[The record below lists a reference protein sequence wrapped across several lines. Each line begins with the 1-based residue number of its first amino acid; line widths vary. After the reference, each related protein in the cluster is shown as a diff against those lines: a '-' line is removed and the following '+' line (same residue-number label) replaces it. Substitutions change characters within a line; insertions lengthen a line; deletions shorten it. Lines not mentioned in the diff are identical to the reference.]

1 MNMEKLNKERLHEEQ
16 VGFIRRMLDLIR
28 DRDMKTLDE
37 ESDEFYNLF
46 FDTGKATLRY
56 DDIEKDRIEDY
67 VKLFVNRSWSE
78 GDIFYDNREFYRAME
93 ENLPPERWAVFKK
106 YLEGMMPL
114 CFFREEGTSD

>member
-1 MNMEKLNKERLHEEQ
+1 MNIEKLNKERLHEEQ

-28 DRDMKTLDE
+28 DQDMKTLDE
-37 ESDEFYNLF
+37 EADEFYNLF
-46 FDTGKATLRY
+46 FDTGKTKLGY
-56 DDIEKDRIEDY
+56 EDIEKDRIEDY
-67 VKLFVNRSWSE
+67 IQLFVNRRWME
-78 GDIFYDNREFYRAME
+78 ADIFFSINDFYRAME